1 LTCTPR
7 VGHGCRLELRLVK
20 QAQSTLGTE
29 EDKLSF
35 EQILERLHSVVET
48 LEQGE
53 RPLEEALSTFEQGVA
68 LARAGARR
76 LDEAE
81 RRIEVLLSDEEG
93 VRTRPLHPQD
103 EERSED
109 E

>member
-1 LTCTPR
+1 LTATPP
-7 VGHGCRLELRLVK
+7 VVHGSPLELQVVK
-20 QAQSTLGTE
+20 QAQSARGAD

-35 EQILERLHSVVET
+35 EQILEQLQAVVET

-81 RRIEVLLSDEEG
+81 RRIEVLLSDEDG
-93 VRTRPLHPQD
+93 VRTRPLDPLNK
-103 EERSED
+103 ERAED

>member
-1 LTCTPR
+1 
-7 VGHGCRLELRLVK
+7 VAKE
-20 QAQSTLGTE
+20 AQPKSTAD

-35 EQILERLHSVVET
+35 EQILERLEDVVET

-81 RRIEVLLSDEEG
+81 RRIEVLLNDEDG
-93 VRTRPLHPQD
+93 LRTRALDKERGDD
-103 EERSED
+103 E
-109 E
+109 